1 MNNRKI
7 FVLDTSVL
15 LYDKKSITSFPGN
28 DVVIPIVVLDELDR
42 FKEKSGMLGENAR
55 YINRFLDELRE
66 KGSLNEGV
74 EIEEDQYIS
83 VCTKSSSKATD
94 YVDMDNLELRSN
106 DNKILAT
113 ALYLKN
119 KNKDKK
125 VVLVTKDIN
134 LRVKC
139 DALNLFA
146 EDYLKDHLD
155 DVQLENVFSGVKTFE
170 VGKNIIDEFYQTKK
184 VLAKEVSSGLFENE
198 FIIAKCQSGS
208 MIGIKK
214 GALIHPVVQPP
225 EEFPIEAKN
234 KEQKFCMHLLNDK
247 SVELVTITGKA
258 GTGKTFLTLVSGI
271 EQVMK
276 GDMKRIVITRTMQP
290 VGKEIGFLPGDVN
303 EKVEPWMGSI
313 KDNFRAAY
321 GSLVYYETMLQKG
334 TIEITPISLI
344 RGRTFNNTFIIVD
357 EAQNSSIHE
366 LKTLI
371 TRVGEN
377 SKIVLLGDV
386 DQIDTPY
393 LDRKSSGLSIVID
406 KLKNLKETG
415 HVHLEKG
422 ERSNLATKASRLL

>member
-1 MNNRKI
+1 MNDRKI

-15 LYDKKSITSFPGN
+15 LYDKKSISSFPGN

-42 FKEKSGMLGENAR
+42 FKEKPGMLGENAR

-66 KGSLNEGV
+66 KGKLNIGV
-74 EIEEDQYIS
+74 EIENDQTITVS
-83 VCTKSSSKATD
+83 TKASSKVSD
-94 YVDMDNLELRSN
+94 YIDMDHLELDKN

-119 KNKDKK
+119 TIKEKS

-139 DALNLFA
+139 DALSILA
-146 EDYLKDHLD
+146 EDYYKDHID
-155 DVQLENVFSGVKTFE
+155 QSDLENMFSGVRSFDTTKET
-170 VGKNIIDEFYQTKK
+170 IDEFYQTKK
-184 VLAKEVSSGLFENE
+184 ILSRDISDSLVENE
-198 FIIAKCQSGS
+198 FIIAKSNQSS
-208 MIGIKK
+208 MIGINS
-214 GALIHPVVQPP
+214 GGMIRALHTFS

-234 KEQKFCMHLLNDK
+234 KEQKFCLHLLNDPDI
-247 SVELVTITGKA
+247 ELVTITGKA
-258 GTGKTFLTLVSGI
+258 GTGKTFLTLVSAV
-271 EQVMK
+271 EKVMNK
-276 GDMKRIVITRTMQP
+276 DMKRIVVTRTMQP
-290 VGKEIGFLPGDVN
+290 VGKEIGFLPGDIN

-321 GSLVYYETMLQKG
+321 GNIMYYETMLQKG
-334 TIEITPISLI
+334 QIEITPISLI
-344 RGRTFNNTFIIVD
+344 RGRTFNDTYIIVD

-377 SKIVLLGDV
+377 SKIVLLGDI

-393 LDRKSSGLSIVID
+393 LDAKSSGLSIVID

>member
-1 MNNRKI
+1 MNDRKI

-15 LYDKKSITSFPGN
+15 LYDKQSIYSFPGN

-42 FKEKSGMLGENAR
+42 FKEKPGMLGENAR

-66 KGSLNEGV
+66 LGKLNEGV
-74 EIEEDQYIS
+74 KIEKDQTITIS
-83 VCTKSSSKATD
+83 TKASSKVSD
-94 YVDMDNLELRSN
+94 YIDMDHLELDKN

-113 ALYLKN
+113 ALFLKN
-119 KNKDKK
+119 TNIEKT
-125 VVLVTKDIN
+125 VTLVTKDIN

-139 DALNLFA
+139 DALDINA
-146 EDYLKDHLD
+146 EDYYKDHINQRD
-155 DVQLENVFSGVKTFE
+155 FENMFSGVQTFKTSKE
-170 VGKNIIDEFYQTKK
+170 KIDEFYQ
-184 VLAKEVSSGLFENE
+184 AKRLLSRDISIDLIENE
-198 FIIAKCQSGS
+198 FIIAKSDQSS
-208 MIGIKK
+208 MLGINK
-214 GALIHPVVQPP
+214 GGIIRPLNQFE

-234 KEQKFCMHLLNDK
+234 KEQKFCLHLLNDK
-247 SVELVTITGKA
+247 SIELVTITGKA
-258 GTGKTFLTLVSGI
+258 GTGKTFLTLVSAI
-271 EQVMK
+271 ESVMK
-276 GDMKRIVITRTMQP
+276 KEMKRVVVTRTMQA
-290 VGKEIGFLPGDVN
+290 VGKEIGFLPGDIN

-321 GSLVYYETMLQKG
+321 GSLMYYETMLQKG

-344 RGRTFNNTFIIVD
+344 RGRTFNNTYIIVD

-377 SKIVLLGDV
+377 SKIVLLGDI

-393 LDRKSSGLSIVID
+393 LDAKSSGLSIVID
-406 KLKNLKETG
+406 KLKALKETG

>member
-15 LYDKKSITSFPGN
+15 LYDKKSISSFPGN

-42 FKEKSGMLGENAR
+42 FKEKSGLLGENAR

-66 KGSLNEGV
+66 KGKLNIGV
-74 EIEEDQYIS
+74 EIENSQTIS
-83 VCTKSSSKATD
+83 VSTKASSKVSD
-94 YVDMDNLELRSN
+94 YIDMDHLELDKN

-119 KNKDKK
+119 TLKDKT

-139 DALNLFA
+139 DALDISA
-146 EDYLKDHLD
+146 EDYYKDHID
-155 DVQLENVFSGVKTFE
+155 QSDLESMFSGVRSFDTTKE
-170 VGKNIIDEFYQTKK
+170 KIDEFYQTKK
-184 VLAKEVSSGLFENE
+184 IMSRDISSDLIENE
-198 FIIAKCQSGS
+198 FIIAKSSQSS
-208 MIGIKK
+208 MIGINK
-214 GALIHPVVQPP
+214 GGMIRALHTFS
-225 EEFPIEAKN
+225 EDFPIEAKN
-234 KEQKFCMHLLNDK
+234 KEQKFCLHLLNDPDI
-247 SVELVTITGKA
+247 ELVTITGKA
-258 GTGKTFLTLVSGI
+258 GTGKTFLTLVSAV
-271 EQVMK
+271 EKVMNK
-276 GDMKRIVITRTMQP
+276 DMKRIVVTRTMQP
-290 VGKEIGFLPGDVN
+290 VGKEIGFLPGDIN

-321 GSLVYYETMLQKG
+321 GNIMYYETMLQKG
-334 TIEITPISLI
+334 QIEITPISLI
-344 RGRTFNNTFIIVD
+344 RGRTFNNTYIIVD

-377 SKIVLLGDV
+377 SKIVLLGDI

-393 LDRKSSGLSIVID
+393 LDAKSSGLSIVID
-406 KLKNLKETG
+406 KLKKLKETG

>member
-1 MNNRKI
+1 MNDRKI

-15 LYDKKSITSFPGN
+15 LYDKKSISSFPGN

-42 FKEKSGMLGENAR
+42 FKEKSGLLGENAR
-55 YINRFLDELRE
+55 YINRFLDELRA
-66 KGSLNEGV
+66 KGKLNIGV
-74 EIEEDQYIS
+74 EIENNQTIS
-83 VCTKSSSKATD
+83 VSTKASSKVSD
-94 YVDMDNLELRSN
+94 YIDMDHLELDKN

-119 KNKDKK
+119 TLKDKN

-139 DALNLFA
+139 DALDISA
-146 EDYLKDHLD
+146 EDYNKDHID
-155 DVQLENVFSGVKTFE
+155 QSDLESMFSGVRTFDTTKE
-170 VGKNIIDEFYQTKK
+170 TIDEFYQTKK
-184 VLAKEVSSGLFENE
+184 IMSRDISNDLIENE
-198 FIIAKCQSGS
+198 FIIAKSSQSS
-208 MIGIKK
+208 MIGINKT
-214 GALIHPVVQPP
+214 GMIRALHTFS
-225 EEFPIEAKN
+225 EDFPIEAKN
-234 KEQKFCMHLLNDK
+234 KEQKFCLHLLNDPDI
-247 SVELVTITGKA
+247 ELVTITGKA
-258 GTGKTFLTLVSGI
+258 GTGKTFLTLVSAV
-271 EQVMK
+271 EKVMNK
-276 GDMKRIVITRTMQP
+276 DMKRIVVTRTMQP
-290 VGKEIGFLPGDVN
+290 VGKEIGFLPGDIN

-321 GSLVYYETMLQKG
+321 GNIMYYETMLQKG
-334 TIEITPISLI
+334 QIEITPISLI
-344 RGRTFNNTFIIVD
+344 RGRTFNNTYIIVD

-377 SKIVLLGDV
+377 SKIVLLGDI

-393 LDRKSSGLSIVID
+393 LDAKSSGLSIVID
-406 KLKNLKETG
+406 KLKKLKETG

>member
-1 MNNRKI
+1 MNDRKI

-15 LYDKKSITSFPGN
+15 LYDKQSIYSFPGN

-42 FKEKSGMLGENAR
+42 FKEKPGLLGENAR

-66 KGSLNEGV
+66 IGKLSEGV
-74 EIEEDQYIS
+74 GIEGDQTITVS
-83 VCTKSSSKATD
+83 TKSSSKVSD
-94 YVDMDNLELRSN
+94 YIDMDSLELSKN

-119 KNKDKK
+119 TNENNNT
-125 VVLVTKDIN
+125 VLVTKDIN

-139 DALNLFA
+139 DALNINA
-146 EDYLKDHLD
+146 EDYHKDRINQRD
-155 DVQLENVFSGVKTFE
+155 FENMFSGVRTFE
-170 VGKNIIDEFYQTKK
+170 VPKEKIDEFYQAKK
-184 VLAKEVSSGLFENE
+184 ILSRDIASDLIENE
-198 FIIAKCQSGS
+198 FIIAKSSQSS
-208 MIGIKK
+208 MLGINK
-214 GALIHPVVQPP
+214 GGLIRQLEHPGD
-225 EEFPIEAKN
+225 EFPIESKN
-234 KEQKFCMHLLNDK
+234 KEQKFCLHLLNDK
-247 SVELVTITGKA
+247 NIELVTITGKA
-258 GTGKTFLTLVSGI
+258 GTGKTFLTLVSAV
-271 EQVMK
+271 ESVMK
-276 GDMKRIVITRTMQP
+276 KEMKRIVVTRTMQP
-290 VGKEIGFLPGDVN
+290 VGKGIGFLPGDIN

-321 GSLVYYETMLQKG
+321 GSLMYYETMLQKG

-344 RGRTFNNTFIIVD
+344 RGRTFNDTYIIVD

-377 SKIVLLGDV
+377 SKIVLLGDI

-393 LDRKSSGLSIVID
+393 LDAKSSGLSVVID

-422 ERSNLATKASRLL
+422 ERSDLATKASRLL

>member
-15 LYDKKSITSFPGN
+15 LYDKKSISSFPGN

-42 FKEKSGMLGENAR
+42 FKEKPGMLGENAR

-66 KGSLNEGV
+66 KGKLNLGV
-74 EIEEDQYIS
+74 EIKEGQTIS
-83 VCTKSSSKATD
+83 VSTKASTKVSD
-94 YVDMDNLELRSN
+94 YIDMDQLELDKN

-113 ALYLKN
+113 ALFLKSTES
-119 KNKDKK
+119 DKQI
-125 VVLVTKDIN
+125 VLVTKDIN

-139 DALNLFA
+139 DALDILA
-146 EDYLKDHLD
+146 EDYYKDHID
-155 DVQLENVFSGVKTFE
+155 QSDFENMFSGVRTFE
-170 VGKNIIDEFYQTKK
+170 TEKSVIDEFYQTKRIMSRDISNE
-184 VLAKEVSSGLFENE
+184 LLENE
-198 FIIAKCQSGS
+198 FIIAKSNQSS
-208 MIGIKK
+208 MIGIHS
-214 GALIHPVVQPP
+214 GGMIRALHTFS

-234 KEQKFCMHLLNDK
+234 KEQKFCLHLLNDPGI
-247 SVELVTITGKA
+247 ELVTITGKA
-258 GTGKTFLTLVSGI
+258 GTGKTFLTLVSAV
-271 EQVMK
+271 EKVMNK
-276 GDMKRIVITRTMQP
+276 DMKRIVVTRTMQP
-290 VGKEIGFLPGDVN
+290 VGKEIGFLPGDIN

-321 GSLVYYETMLQKG
+321 GNIMYYETMLQKG
-334 TIEITPISLI
+334 QIEITPISLI
-344 RGRTFNNTFIIVD
+344 RGRTFNDTYIIVD

-377 SKIVLLGDV
+377 SKIVLLGDI

-393 LDRKSSGLSIVID
+393 LDAKSSGLSIVID
-406 KLKNLKETG
+406 KLKKLKETG

>member
-1 MNNRKI
+1 MNDRKI

-15 LYDKKSITSFPGN
+15 LYDKKSISSFPGN

-42 FKEKSGMLGENAR
+42 FKEKPGLLGENAR

-66 KGSLNEGV
+66 KGKLSEGV
-74 EIEEDQYIS
+74 EIEDDQTIS
-83 VCTKSSSKATD
+83 VSTKSSSKVSD
-94 YVDMDNLELRSN
+94 YIDMDHLELNKN

-113 ALYLKN
+113 SLYLKN
-119 KNKDKK
+119 TNPERQ
-125 VVLVTKDIN
+125 VILVTKDIN

-139 DALNLFA
+139 DALNIGA
-146 EDYLKDHLD
+146 EDYYKDHINQSDLD
-155 DVQLENVFSGVKTFE
+155 NMFSGVRTFE
-170 VGKNIIDEFYQTKK
+170 TTKENIDEFYATKR
-184 VLAKEVSSGLFENE
+184 LMSQDISLDLIENE
-198 FIIAKCQSGS
+198 FIIAKHGQSS
-208 MIGIKK
+208 MIGINRS
-214 GALIHPVVQPP
+214 GMIRPLELPDEA
-225 EEFPIEAKN
+225 FPIEAKN
-234 KEQKFCMHLLNDK
+234 KEQKFCLHLLNDP
-247 SVELVTITGKA
+247 SIELVTITGKA
-258 GTGKTFLTLVSGI
+258 GTGKTFLTIVSAV
-271 EQVMK
+271 EK
-276 GDMKRIVITRTMQP
+276 LLKKEMKRIVVTRTMQP
-290 VGKEIGFLPGDVN
+290 VGRDIGFLPGDIN

-321 GSLVYYETMLQKG
+321 GSLMYYETMLQKG

-344 RGRTFNNTFIIVD
+344 RGRTFSDTYIIVD

-377 SKIVLLGDV
+377 SKIVLLGDI

-393 LDRKSSGLSIVID
+393 LDAKSSGLSIVID
-406 KLKNLKETG
+406 KLKDLKETG

>member
-1 MNNRKI
+1 MNSRKI

-15 LYDKKSITSFPGN
+15 LYDKRSITSFPGN
-28 DVVIPIVVLDELDR
+28 DVVLPIVVLDEIDK
-42 FKEKSGMLGENAR
+42 FKEKPGILGENAR
-55 YINRFLDELRE
+55 FINRYLDELRE
-66 KGSLNEGV
+66 KGSLNNGV
-74 EIEEDQYIS
+74 EIEEDQTIT
-83 VCTKSSSKATD
+83 VCTKSSNKARD
-94 YVDMDNLELRSN
+94 YIDMDNLELKSN

-119 KNKDKK
+119 ENPDIK

-139 DALNLFA
+139 DALQVEA

-155 DVQLENVFSGVKTFE
+155 DNQLESMFSGVRTFE
-170 VGKNIIDEFYQTKK
+170 IDPSKIDEFYKAKK
-184 VLAKEVSSGLFENE
+184 IFARDISSDLVENE
-198 FIIAKCQSGS
+198 FVIAKCNSAS
-208 MIGIKK
+208 MVGIKK
-214 GALIHPVVQPP
+214 GMFVNPLIQF
-225 EEFPIEAKN
+225 EEDFPASGKN
-234 KEQKFCMHLLNDK
+234 KEQKFCLHLLNDK
-247 SVELVTITGKA
+247 DVELVTITGKA
-258 GTGKTFLTLVSGI
+258 GTGKTFLTLISAV
-271 EQVMK
+271 EQVLK
-276 GDMKRIVITRTMQP
+276 GDMKRIVVTRTMQP
-290 VGKEIGFLPGDVN
+290 VGKDIGFLPGDIN

-321 GSLVYYETMLQKG
+321 GSLVYYESMLQKG

-344 RGRTFNNTFIIVD
+344 RGRTFNDTFIIVD

-377 SKIVLLGDV
+377 SKIVLLGDI

-393 LDRKSSGLSIVID
+393 LDAKSSGLSIVID
-406 KLKNLKETG
+406 KLKELKETG